1 MLSVIIRRMLKFT
14 VVNKRGIIYSLILR
28 AYSLLGFD
36 EGLLR
41 HLNPHLFAKRDSHG
55 QSLTSAFQLAHEAVR
70 D

>member
-55 QSLTSAFQLAHEAVR
+55 QS
-70 D
+70 